1 MILRFRSSSYLART
15 VWMGH
20 PELVNNQTWVFAK
33 CKDDHTSLLEV
44 QIQAVRAETQTSIF
58 LTSTLANS
66 CLQGSLRNSAVEG
79 VFKNR
84 EKKIQVKKIN
94 QKKRI
99 RCRLWRKVE
108 RSSKD
113 ALEFVQGRKQI
124 QRKWHVAT
132 VDQLCFQK
140 WDLMSILSGL
150 QKLEGT
156 IPGPCMVCLWLH
168 PQQPHNWVAWRLAW
182 WVAKWK
188 LQKETKAARDSLIQ
202 LPFHSHL

>member
-1 MILRFRSSSYLART
+1 
-15 VWMGH
+15 MGH

-99 RCRLWRKVE
+99 RCRL
-108 RSSKD
+108 
-113 ALEFVQGRKQI
+113 
-124 QRKWHVAT
+124 
-132 VDQLCFQK
+132 
-140 WDLMSILSGL
+140 
-150 QKLEGT
+150 
-156 IPGPCMVCLWLH
+156 
-168 PQQPHNWVAWRLAW
+168 
-182 WVAKWK
+182 
-188 LQKETKAARDSLIQ
+188 
-202 LPFHSHL
+202 